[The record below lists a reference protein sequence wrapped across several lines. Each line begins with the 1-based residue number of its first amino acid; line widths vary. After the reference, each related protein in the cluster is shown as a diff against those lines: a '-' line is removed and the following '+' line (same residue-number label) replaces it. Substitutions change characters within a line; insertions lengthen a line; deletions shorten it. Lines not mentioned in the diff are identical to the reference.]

1 MTMEHPS
8 DGRLLAYLDGEL
20 PPAVRERVSEHIG
33 RCGACAAEVEELT
46 RIVSHVS
53 DGLSA
58 LDRPAPD
65 TAYADVVRRAS
76 SSQTA
81 SGLRWRR
88 MARTAAAVVVLLG
101 GVAAAVPGSP
111 LRAWIERSVDEV
123 ARLFRAEEPSPSGQA
138 AEEGTAAGEADDL
151 TGVAVALSDGR
162 IRVDVHRLAPE
173 TVVRVRTVEEPHA
186 AVWGGSQYRTSSGR
200 VEVMDATGKELRVD
214 LPRSADRALV
224 TVEGVEVARLEGGR
238 LVPLTSPVDS
248 SESSYTFRGG
258 G

>member
-1 MTMEHPS
+1 MEHPS

-20 PPAVRERVSEHIG
+20 SPVAGERVSEHIG
-33 RCGACAAEVEELT
+33 SCGACAAKAEELT
-46 RIVSHVS
+46 DIGGRLS

-65 TAYADVVRRAS
+65 TAYADVARRAS

-88 MARTAAAVVVLLG
+88 VARTAAAIVLLLG
-101 GVAAAVPGSP
+101 GVTVAVPGSP

-123 ARLFRAEEPSPSGQA
+123 ARFFRAEAPSPSEQA
-138 AEEGTAAGEADDL
+138 ADRETAAGDADDL

-173 TVVRVRTVEEPHA
+173 TAVRVRVVEEPHA
-186 AVWGGSQYRTSSGR
+186 AVWGGSRYRTSAGR
-200 VEVMDATGKELRVD
+200 VEVLDATGEELRVD

-224 TVEGVEVARLEGGR
+224 VVEGREVARLEGGR
-238 LVPLTSPVDS
+238 LFPLSSPADS
-248 SESSYTFRGG
+248 SGSSYTFRGG
-258 G
+258 E